1 MTTASGSAPVM
12 NKGEGI
18 EEGKSGPTHTID
30 DDTEVLV

>member
-12 NKGEGI
+12 NREKGSRKGI
-18 EEGKSGPTHTID
+18 GPAHTID